1 MLIMNDIIFFIIS
14 ICDVGNFDYNFFE
27 KYDYF
32 LMMDVLERIF
42 KWWLIRWISLDK
54 VLLFI
59 IYFIGL
65 IDCLYFYL
73 EKFV

>member
-1 MLIMNDIIFFIIS
+1 MNDIIFFIIS

-42 KWWLIRWISLDK
+42 KW
-54 VLLFI
+54 
-59 IYFIGL
+59 
-65 IDCLYFYL
+65 
-73 EKFV
+73 